1 MMKQKFILDI
11 NPSTGEAIE
20 KIKCSST
27 GEIASAVKLA
37 RKAYKTWRFV
47 PLKNRIALLK
57 QVSKDFKKERVR
69 IAKLVTDEMGKVY
82 KSSTEE
88 CLGVV
93 EEILDNIELAS
104 KAFKTEIYKEKKL
117 TTEVHRV
124 PFGVA
129 AVITP
134 WNFPVGMPQSLL
146 TPAIIAGNTVV
157 FKPSENTP
165 LTGKAIYEIFN
176 RYLPKG
182 VINLIQ
188 GAEEVGEHLIR
199 SDIDMVAFVGSQE
212 VGKKIMAA
220 SASRLNRIILEL
232 GGKDPMIVLR
242 DADLEKAASFAV
254 RGSLSN
260 SGQVCVSVER
270 IYLDDR
276 IAHKFEKLVLEKV
289 KNFKVGDVYKDVD
302 MGPMVSSAQ
311 REYVLEQISEAVRKG
326 AKLLYGGNK
335 IDRKGYFLEPTVITN
350 LSEKHDLMVSE
361 TFGPVI
367 CIQRVKDVDEAISK
381 ANKTDF
387 GLGATIWTKRM
398 KRGIELA
405 KKVEAGMIGINKGVG
420 GVPGTPWVGIKKS
433 GYGYLGSV
441 EGIRHFA
448 SPKKVSYMV

>member
-37 RKAYKTWRFV
+37 RKAYKTWRYV
-47 PLKNRIALLK
+47 PLKNRITSLR
-57 QVSKDFKKERVR
+57 QISKDFKKERVR

-93 EEILDNIELAS
+93 KEIIDNIELAS
-104 KAFKTEIYKEKKL
+104 KAFKTEIFKEKKL

-134 WNFPVGMPQSLL
+134 WNFPVVMPQSLL
-146 TPAIIAGNTVV
+146 TPAILAGNTVV

-165 LTGKAIYEIFN
+165 LTGKAIYEIYN

-199 SDIDMVAFVGSQE
+199 SDIDMVAFVGSQG

-254 RGSLSN
+254 KGSLSN

-270 IYLDDR
+270 IYVDDR
-276 IAHKFEKLVLEKV
+276 ISHKFEKLVLEKV
-289 KNFKVGDVYKDVD
+289 KKFKVGDVYKDVD
-302 MGPMVSSAQ
+302 MGPVVSIAQ
-311 REYVLEQISEAVRKG
+311 REFVLEQISEAVRKG

-335 IDRKGYFLEPTVITN
+335 MDRKGYYLEP
-350 LSEKHDLMVSE
+350 
-361 TFGPVI
+361 
-367 CIQRVKDVDEAISK
+367 R
-381 ANKTDF
+381 
-387 GLGATIWTKRM
+387 
-398 KRGIELA
+398 
-405 KKVEAGMIGINKGVG
+405 
-420 GVPGTPWVGIKKS
+420 
-433 GYGYLGSV
+433 
-441 EGIRHFA
+441 
-448 SPKKVSYMV
+448 